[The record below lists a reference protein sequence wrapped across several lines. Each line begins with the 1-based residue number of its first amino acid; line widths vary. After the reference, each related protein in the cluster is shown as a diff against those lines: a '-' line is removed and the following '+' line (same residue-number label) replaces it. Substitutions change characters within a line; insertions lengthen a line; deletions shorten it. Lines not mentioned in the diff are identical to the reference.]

1 LKRRKGC
8 RQRLSKRGKSK
19 RTPSFG
25 PEHGGKN
32 PWKIQARGPESRPI
46 YFVLIYMYLL
56 LMYCRD
62 VLFAEFSDGFGM
74 SVACLIERERD

>member
-1 LKRRKGC
+1 LKWRKAAAGGV
-8 RQRLSKRGKSK
+8 RKEGSQTDAVFR
-19 RTPSFG
+19 SFAW
-25 PEHGGKN
+25 GKN

-46 YFVLIYMYLL
+46 YFVLMYMYLL